1 MTKVSITI
9 PCLNEEKYISKCLD
23 SIIGCDYPKDLL
35 KVFVVDGM
43 SSDNTRSIVSRYA
56 ADFPFIYLL
65 NNKASVT
72 PIALNAG
79 IKAAQVDVYF
89 ILGAHAE
96 IYPDF
101 IQNSVEAF
109 KIDERIG
116 CTGGIIEQVNEDAA
130 SEIIA
135 TAMSSPFGVGN
146 AHFRTGTKEGFVD
159 TVAFGA
165 YKKEVFEKVGYFD
178 EELVR
183 NQDDEFNFRVIKG
196 GFKIYLSQKI
206 RSKYYVRASYAKL
219 YRQYFQ
225 YGYWKVFVNKK
236 HGAVTSGRQL
246 IPPLF
251 VAGFILGVAGSL
263 FSPEINLLWGAAM
276 CLYVLS
282 ACLFAARM
290 VGFNFRKIIKVAATF
305 FILHFSYGSGYL
317 KGVLNFVV
325 LKKKPEKKHKS
336 LSR

>member
-1 MTKVSITI
+1 MKKVSITI
-9 PCLNEEKYISKCLD
+9 PCRNEERYIEKCLD
-23 SIIGCDYPKDLL
+23 SVVNSTYPKEFLQ
-35 KVFVVDGM
+35 VFVVDGM
-43 SSDNTRSIVSRYA
+43 STDSTKELVNSYCGR
-56 ADFPFIYLL
+56 FPFIHLIE
-65 NNKASVT
+65 NKKKIT
-72 PIALNAG
+72 PVARNLG
-79 IKAAQVDVYF
+79 VHAAAADIYF
-89 ILGAHAE
+89 IVDAHAS

-101 IQNSVEAF
+101 IQNAVDAF
-109 KIDERIG
+109 NIHESIG
-116 CTGGIIEQVNEDAA
+116 CTGGVIEQVNENAT

-135 TAMSSPFGVGN
+135 AAMSSPFGVGN
-146 AHFRTGTKEGFVD
+146 AHFRTGTKEGYVD
-159 TVAFGA
+159 TLAFGA

-206 RSKYYVRASYAKL
+206 RSKYYVRASYSKL

-225 YGYWKVFVNKK
+225 YGYWKVFVNQK

-263 FSPEINLLWGAAM
+263 ISPEINLLWGAAM
-276 CLYVLS
+276 CLYILS

-290 VGFNFRKIIKVAATF
+290 VGFNISKIIKVAATF

-317 KGVLNFVV
+317 KGVLNFLI
-325 LKKKPEKKHKS
+325 LKKKPEKKHES